1 MRGDEG
7 LSRWEM
13 HWDEVAVFDANSASL
28 GVDEHDLMKAAGEAL
43 AAEVAK
49 SAGAG
54 GILFLCGPG
63 NNGGDGFVAACSDSL
78 AGKEVSVLSS
88 HDSSKT
94 EVSSSAR
101 AMASEELAIHVWP
114 EVPDG
119 NWTLIVDCLL
129 GAGGSG
135 KGTEL
140 RPPVSE
146 VAGWAIST
154 GLPILSCDIP
164 TGMGGP
170 DSLHPVRTVTF
181 HSPKMGMT
189 ESGCG
194 EIVVSELPWP
204 PGVRNCGVGD
214 ALRYPPVES
223 EASKGDRGRL
233 LVVGGGPYH
242 GAPILSGT
250 AAARSGCDLV
260 HVAMPGEAA
269 NRSKWPSSLIPEEL
283 PDDKF
288 LTPDS
293 LGTLSE
299 FIDSGR
305 TPDAIVIGP
314 GIGREAAS
322 MEVVRAAI
330 SISTS
335 KSIPMVVDA
344 DAISALPEGEWPH
357 GLIGVATPHPREAE
371 RWLSGTPP
379 SKAIE
384 NCIGED
390 SAIVITGQED
400 ELFGPEGRH
409 CHATGGH
416 PRMAVGG
423 TGDLLAGTIGGLL
436 AQGMKPWPAARLA
449 CAVLREA
456 GSRAAEEKGPG
467 LLAED
472 VPVHIAHTLS
482 DWTGMND
489 AGE

>member
-1 MRGDEG
+1 MKGAGEG
-7 LSRWEM
+7 SRWEM

-28 GVDEHDLMKAAGEAL
+28 GVDEHELMNAAGEAL
-43 AAEVAK
+43 ASEVAK
-49 SAGAG
+49 SAGEG

-78 AGKEVSVLSS
+78 AGNEISVLSS
-88 HDSSKT
+88 HESSKT
-94 EVSSSAR
+94 EVSSRAR
-101 AMASEELAIHVWP
+101 EMASKELSIHVWP
-114 EVPDG
+114 DLPEGEWD
-119 NWTLIVDCLL
+119 LIVDCLL

-135 KGTEL
+135 EGTEL
-140 RPPVSE
+140 RPPVSA
-146 VAGWAIST
+146 VASWAIST
-154 GLPILSCDIP
+154 GLPMISCDIP
-164 TGMGGP
+164 TGLGGS

-189 ESGCG
+189 ESRCG
-194 EIVVSELPWP
+194 EIAVSELPWP
-204 PGVRNCGVGD
+204 PEVRNCGVGD
-214 ALRYPPVES
+214 ALRYPRMES

-260 HVAMPGEAA
+260 HVAMPGEASK
-269 NRSKWPSSLIPEEL
+269 RSKWPTSLIPEEL
-283 PDDKF
+283 PDSKF
-288 LTPDS
+288 LTNESVAP
-293 LGTLSE
+293 LSD
-299 FIDSGR
+299 FIHSGR
-305 TPDAIVIGP
+305 SPDAIVIGP
-314 GIGREAAS
+314 GIGRDESSTEA
-322 MEVVRAAI
+322 VRAVI
-330 SISTS
+330 SIATS
-335 KSIPMVVDA
+335 KAIPMVVDA
-344 DAISALPEGEWPH
+344 DAISALPEGEWPS

-371 RWLSGTPP
+371 RWLSETPP
-379 SKAIE
+379 GKAIE
-384 NCIGED
+384 NCTGED
-390 SAIVITGQED
+390 SAIVITGHED
-400 ELFGPEGRH
+400 EIFGPQGRH

-436 AQGMKPWPAARLA
+436 AQGMRPWPAARLA
-449 CAVLREA
+449 CALLREA

-489 AGE
+489 AG

>member
-1 MRGDEG
+1 MKGAGEG
-7 LSRWEM
+7 SRWEM

-28 GVDEHDLMKAAGEAL
+28 GVDEHELMKAAGEAL

-49 SAGAG
+49 SAGEG

-78 AGKEVSVLSS
+78 AGNEISVLSS
-88 HDSSKT
+88 HESSKT
-94 EVSSSAR
+94 EVSSHAR
-101 AMASEELAIHVWP
+101 AMASEELTIHVWP

-119 NWTLIVDCLL
+119 GWALIVDCLL

-135 KGTEL
+135 EGTEL

-146 VAGWAIST
+146 VATWAASN
-154 GLPILSCDIP
+154 GLPVISCDIP
-164 TGMGGP
+164 TGLGGP

-181 HSPKMGMT
+181 HSPKMGMS

-204 PGVRNCGVGD
+204 REVSNCGVGD
-214 ALRYPPVES
+214 SHRYPRMES
-223 EASKGDRGRL
+223 EAIKGDRGRL
-233 LVVGGGPYH
+233 LIVGGGPYH
-242 GAPILSGT
+242 GAPILSGM

-260 HVAMPGEAA
+260 HVAMPGEASR
-269 NRSKWPSSLIPEEL
+269 RSKWPASLIPEEL
-283 PDDKF
+283 PDSKF

-293 LGTLSE
+293 LEALSE

-305 TPDAIVIGP
+305 SPDAIVIGP

-322 MEVVRAAI
+322 MEVVRGII
-330 SISTS
+330 SISVS
-335 KSIPMVVDA
+335 KSIPLVVDA
-344 DAISALPEGEWPH
+344 DAISALPEGEWPS

-371 RWLSGTPP
+371 RWLSGMSP

-384 NCIGED
+384 SCIGED
-390 SAIVITGQED
+390 SAIVVTGHED
-400 ELFGPEGRH
+400 ELFGPQGRH

-423 TGDLLAGTIGGLL
+423 TGDLLAGAIGGFL
-436 AQGMKPWPAARLA
+436 AQGMRPWPAARLA
-449 CAVLREA
+449 CALLREA

-489 AGE
+489 AG

>member
-1 MRGDEG
+1 MRGAGEG
-7 LSRWEM
+7 SRWEM
-13 HWDEVAVFDANSASL
+13 HWDEVAVFDANSAIL
-28 GVDEHDLMKAAGEAL
+28 GVDEHELMKAAGEAL
-43 AAEVAK
+43 ATEVAK
-49 SAGAG
+49 SAGEG

-78 AGKEVSVLSS
+78 AGNEVSVLSS
-88 HDSSKT
+88 HGSSKT
-94 EVSSSAR
+94 EVSSRAR
-101 AMASEELAIHVWP
+101 AIASEELAIHVWP
-114 EVPDG
+114 DLPEG
-119 NWTLIVDCLL
+119 EWTIIVDCLL

-135 KGTEL
+135 EGTEL

-154 GLPILSCDIP
+154 GLPMVSCDIP
-164 TGMGGP
+164 TGLGGP

-181 HSPKMGMT
+181 HSPKMGMS

-194 EIVVSELPWP
+194 EIAVSELPWP
-204 PGVRNCGVGD
+204 PEVRNCGVGD
-214 ALRYPPVES
+214 ALRYPPMES
-223 EASKGDRGRL
+223 KASKGDRGRL

-242 GAPILSGT
+242 GAPILTGT

-260 HVAMPGEAA
+260 HVAMPGEASS
-269 NRSKWPSSLIPEEL
+269 RSKWPSSLIPEEL
-283 PDDKF
+283 PDSKF

-293 LGTLSE
+293 LGALSE

-314 GIGREAAS
+314 GIGREENS
-322 MEVVRAAI
+322 MEAVRAVI
-330 SISTS
+330 SISAS

-344 DAISALPEGEWPH
+344 DAISALPEGEWPT
-357 GLIGVATPHPREAE
+357 GLMGVATPHPREAE
-371 RWLSGTPP
+371 KWLSGTPP

-390 SAIVITGQED
+390 SAIVITGHED
-400 ELFGPEGRH
+400 EIFGPQGRH

-436 AQGMKPWPAARLA
+436 AQGMQPWPAARLA

-482 DWTGMND
+482 DWTVMNY
-489 AGE
+489 AG